1 MNQTRLYK
9 NHLQNT
15 EYIDGNTVRKLA
27 PEKRER
33 PNSQERVRTKQKQQ
47 LEVNENGLP
56 MSAPHVAFLVAVS
69 FICLAICVVYLNV
82 QSNIRATRDNISE
95 LRKNI
100 TTVQTQNNA
109 LNYAINSFVNVDH
122 IYKEATT
129 KLGMRQASDNQI
141 TTYKSSDS
149 GYTLQYGE
157 IPDK

>member
-1 MNQTRLYK
+1 
-9 NHLQNT
+9 
-15 EYIDGNTVRKLA
+15 
-27 PEKRER
+27 
-33 PNSQERVRTKQKQQ
+33 
-47 LEVNENGLP
+47 
-56 MSAPHVAFLVAVS
+56 MSAPHVAFLVTVS
-69 FICLAICVVYLNV
+69 FICLAMCVVYLNV
-82 QSNIRATRDNISE
+82 QSNIRATRDNISQ